1 MSVWDIVNQDPFNT
15 STLTLSMIKQQYVP
29 SGLSAAGLFQ
39 EAGVIGID
47 ALIEELQEIV
57 SQIPVKPRGAP
68 GDVVKSDK
76 RKLRSILIP
85 HLPQQGSITA
95 DEIRTLRQFGSE
107 QLNET
112 IQSRAGA
119 QMLKMRKK
127 IDYTIEAHRVVA
139 LKGGFIDRNGD
150 NSSAFTFFGVDA
162 PSAISLALST
172 SATALRKL
180 CSDIITAVENALGG
194 NTYAEINVQCDPT
207 LWGLLIDHPAV
218 KETYL
223 GYAGATERAGQIV
236 QSFVFG
242 MIRWHRYR
250 GDSSVGMGTKAAYA
264 YPTGVD
270 GMFITRFAPSTWLDS
285 IGTDG
290 LPYYVKSMETR
301 EGDAIQLLAQS
312 NPLNIC
318 TRPNAVIPL
327 TTP

>member
-1 MSVWDIVNQDPFNT
+1 MSVWDIVNADPFNT
-15 STLTLSMIKQQYVP
+15 STLTLAMIKQQHVP
-29 SGLSAAGLFQ
+29 MGLSATGLFE
-39 EAGVIGID
+39 EAGTLGID

-68 GDVVKSDK
+68 GDVVTNDK

-85 HLPQQGSITA
+85 HLPQQGAISA

-112 IQSRAGA
+112 LQSRANS
-119 QMLKMRKK
+119 QMAKMRRKL
-127 IDYTIEAHRVVA
+127 DYTIEAHRVAA
-139 LKGGFIDRNGD
+139 LKGNFIDRNGD
-150 NSSAFTFFGVDA
+150 SSSAFTFFGVSA

-172 SATALRKL
+172 PATQLRKL
-180 CSDIITAVENALGG
+180 CNDIITAVEDALGG
-194 NTYAEINVQCDPT
+194 NSYAEINVQCDPT
-207 LWGLLIDHPAV
+207 LWGLLIDHQAV

-223 GYAGATERAGQIV
+223 GYAGAAERAGQIL

-242 MIRWHRYR
+242 AIRWHRYR
-250 GDSSVGMGTKAAYA
+250 GDSSVKMGTKAAYA
-264 YPTGVD
+264 YPTGVE

-285 IGTDG
+285 IGAEG
-290 LPYYVKSMETR
+290 LPYYVKSMETP
-301 EGDAIQLLAQS
+301 EGDAIRLLAQS